1 MKKLLTE
8 ISRDSRLKA
17 IELTKIRNAS
27 HIGSIFSI
35 IDIISVL
42 FFDRIGKSRVPLY
55 NPKEKNFILSKG
67 HAGLA
72 FYIGL
77 NQLKLLT
84 DLELEN
90 YYTNGGK
97 LSGHVSHYDVPGIS
111 FSTGSLGHGLPN
123 AVGRA
128 IVRKNKNM
136 SPIIVLIGD
145 GEMNEGTTWESALI
159 ASHLCLSNLLIIVD
173 YNKMQSLDFTND
185 TLNLEPLKDKW
196 IAFNFNVI
204 EVDGHVHDEL
214 HNAFELYSNIL
225 IHNNRPTV
233 IIANTIKGK
242 GVSFMENNIK
252 YHYSPIRDENELE
265 IAIKEIRNNA
275 R

>member
-1 MKKLLTE
+1 MKKSIDLSIE
-8 ISRDSRLKA
+8 ARIKA
-17 IELTKIRNAS
+17 IKITKSKNTS
-27 HIGSIFSI
+27 HIGSILSI

-42 FFDRIGKSRVPLY
+42 FFENVGINKKPLY
-55 NPKEKNFILSKG
+55 NPKELNFILSKG

-77 NQLKLLT
+77 NQLKLIS
-84 DLELEN
+84 DSELDN
-90 YYTNGGK
+90 YYTNGSK

-128 IVRKNKNM
+128 IARKNKIM

-173 YNKMQSLDFTND
+173 YNKMQSLDFTNN

-204 EVDGHVHDEL
+204 EVDGHDHDEL
-214 HNAFELYSNIL
+214 HRAFELYINSL
-225 IHNNRPTV
+225 INKNKPTV